1 MNRYTM
7 IAIAILTTITPEPAA
22 AGPKR
27 VLTHRCAQA
36 GEVSTLG
43 ACPITTPDEN
53 TCVPT
58 CSPQRG
64 GQWCTDCGQNG
75 GAPSLDQD
83 GRPTIV
89 AELIDDGFACLLY
102 SSDAETS
109 IGDCEVYGWACHRG
123 ACVDSDGHR
132 WATEEIP
139 DPDCSAIITA
149 TVDVLACGSGMS
161 WCERGGCHGMENPGC
176 IYDKAAADDAELPK
190 RDAGDLATELLDC
203 FAEALASQG
212 CSL

>member
-109 IGDCEVYGWACHRG
+109 IGDCEVYGWACHGG

-139 DPDCSAIITA
+139 DPDCSAIVTA
-149 TVDVLACGSGMS
+149 TVDVLACGDGMS
-161 WCERGGCHGMENPGC
+161 WCELASCRGAENPGC
-176 IYDKAAADDAELPK
+176 SYDEVVGAD
-190 RDAGDLATELLDC
+190 GLLDC
-203 FAEALASQG
+203 FGEALALRG
-212 CSL
+212 FSL

>member
-1 MNRYTM
+1 MTELNREHTMSRYTM
-7 IAIAILTTITPEPAA
+7 IAIAILTTLVPEPAEA
-22 AGPKR
+22 ATKR
-27 VLTHRCAQA
+27 ILTHRCAQP

-43 ACPITTPDEN
+43 ACPITTPDPDEN

-83 GRPTIV
+83 GRPTII
-89 AELIDDGFACLLY
+89 AELIDDGFACLIY

-109 IGDCEVYGWACHRG
+109 IGDCEVFGWVCHGG

-132 WATEEIP
+132 WATEDIP
-139 DPDCSAIITA
+139 DPDCAAFITS
-149 TVDVLACGSGMS
+149 TVDVLACGDNVS
-161 WCERGGCHGMENPGC
+161 WCEAATPCQWAENPC
-176 IYDKAAADDAELPK
+176 VYDEDTGAD
-190 RDAGDLATELLDC
+190 GLLDC
-203 FAEALASQG
+203 FDEAMASRG
-212 CSL
+212 YSL

>member
-132 WATEEIP
+132 WATEDIP
-139 DPDCSAIITA
+139 DPDCSAIITT
-149 TVDVLACGSGMS
+149 TVDVLACGDGMS
-161 WCERGGCHGMENPGC
+161 WCEMATCHGAENPGC
-176 IYDKAAADDAELPK
+176 IYDE
-190 RDAGDLATELLDC
+190 ATGTDGLLDC
-203 FAEALASQG
+203 FDEAMASRG
-212 CSL
+212 YSL